1 MNRISFLN
9 YSQLPILATKFW
21 KIPKFD
27 EKLRE
32 VFNKTVKFQ
41 KKDFYSICYFSHECR
56 RSDELDGNIII
67 KSNLE
72 IIYKENKIDE
82 ICELFDFKRL
92 NNIDI
97 NYSLRNYITC
107 PSKSYESL
115 CLSLKDKVD
124 FYINL
129 ENGEREI
136 TNNFHGVLPNK
147 TVEFLGGIGNILDS
161 DSDKDKFEVF

>member
-1 MNRISFLN
+1 MNRIYLRN
-9 YSQLPILATKFW
+9 YAQLPILATKF
-21 KIPKFD
+21 KKR
-27 EKLRE
+27 RE

-41 KKDFYSICYFSHECR
+41 KKDFYAICYFSHER
-56 RSDELDGNIII
+56 RRANELDV

-82 ICELFDFKRL
+82 ICEMFDFRRL
-92 NNIDI
+92 NSVDI
-97 NYSLRNYITC
+97 NYSLRNYIAC

-115 CLSLKDKVD
+115 CLSLKDKVE

-136 TNNFHGVLPNK
+136 TSNFHGVLPNK

-161 DSDKDKFEVF
+161 ESDSDKFEVF